1 MRNMLGLIAFALMVS
16 LTLSV
21 SAAAPPEALNNS
33 FYNVIAPGFDGTNG
47 PQSFVR
53 LANNGGATTTFT
65 VTVVGSP
72 SGQVYGSGQI
82 QVASKASTQFPL
94 STLVAAAHAGPLV
107 NGDTSYALYMQ
118 DSDAL
123 LSFQH
128 AVYNATNGDFY
139 NASLC
144 HFDSA
149 TDYTALNSFL
159 TNVHTSAFAAYPS
172 QIYVHNYG
180 TSAATYDVTIYD
192 ATTGSKIGTVP
203 LLIAANATYSAPFT
217 WYQQQLNWS
226 PTSNQPYA
234 NMAFSPQSPA
244 TFQIEVGDYI
254 FNQRTSTYVNM
265 TQRCGFIPS
274 STAKSAYSG
283 TVAGPEAQS
292 GTLSVAVQAS
302 VAVAAASPLA
312 KAQSALAK
320 SQSAVEK
327 AQSLASAAATLYL
340 SGGGGIVTAT
350 GTYDPA
356 THAITLAGGG
366 YTFTGTVSG
375 GIYSGAYTGPSGV
388 SGAFSSIAG
397 THDTVTAYCG
407 TYDEPRPPGESSPR
421 AGGVYNIQVAANGTI
436 SGDTSSTYGQGYHH
450 GVFTGHAEGSLAYL
464 THSSSNGDPA
474 NTDDVMGSRLRHR

>member
-1 MRNMLGLIAFALMVS
+1 M
-16 LTLSV
+16 
-21 SAAAPPEALNNS
+21 
-33 FYNVIAPGFDGTNG
+33 
-47 PQSFVR
+47 
-53 LANNGGATTTFT
+53 
-65 VTVVGSP
+65 VGSP
-72 SGQVYGSGQI
+72 SGQVYGTGQV

-94 STLVAAAHAGPLV
+94 VTILTAAHAGPLS

-118 DSDAL
+118 DPDAL

-180 TSAATYDVTIYD
+180 TSAATYDVSIYD
-192 ATTGSKIGTVP
+192 ATTGNKIGTVP
-203 LLIAANATYSAPFT
+203 LLIAANATYSAAFT

-226 PTSNQPYA
+226 PTSTQPYV
-234 NMAFSPQSPA
+234 NMAFSPRSPA
-244 TFQIEVGDYI
+244 TFQIEVGDTI

-274 STAKSAYSG
+274 SGAKTAFSG
-283 TVAGPEAQS
+283 TLAGPESQS
-292 GTLSVAVQAS
+292 GTLSVAVQGS
-302 VAVAAASPLA
+302 VAVASAAPLA

-320 SQSAVEK
+320 SQSAMEK
-327 AQSLASAAATLYL
+327 TQAIVNATATLYL
-340 SGGGGIVTAT
+340 SGGGGTVTAT
-350 GTYDPA
+350 GTYDTA
-356 THAITLAGGG
+356 TNAINLAGGG

-375 GIYSGAYTGPSGV
+375 GIYSGTYAGTSGV
-388 SGAFSSIAG
+388 SGAFSSVAG

-407 TYDEPRPPGESSPR
+407 TYDEPRPPGESSLR
-421 AGGVYNIQVAANGTI
+421 AGGIYNIQVAANGAI

-450 GVFTGHAEGSLAYL
+450 GVFTGHAEGALAYL
-464 THSSSNGDPA
+464 THSSSGGDPA
-474 NTDDVMGSRLRHR
+474 NTDNVIGTIQNGTLSGTYQAAGVTGTFSGKVCSLPPS